1 MSNVV
6 FTPYRVC
13 PLGAHVDDQHG
24 YVTGFAIDK
33 GVKLEFD
40 VTNNGEIE
48 LRSKNY
54 DGITQFNL
62 HDELEREMTWGDFA
76 QGAVLT
82 LSRKYTLTKGIKGV
96 VEGMLPVGGLSS
108 SAAVII
114 TYLNALCIANGIQM
128 TRIELINM
136 AIWEE
141 RNFIGVNVGKLDQS
155 CEVYCKKDSLLFLD
169 TQDDSSEIIPMNKK
183 MPPFEIMIMFSG
195 LERSLAG
202 SAYNMR
208 VDECKSAAYCL
219 MAHSGMEYGKY
230 ADTFLRDLPIG
241 IYKEY
246 KEKLPENW
254 DKRAKH
260 FYSEM
265 QRVKDGV
272 KAWRIGNLEKFGQL
286 IFESGR
292 SSIENYETG
301 SKELAALQEIMESTD
316 GIYGG
321 RFSGAGFN
329 GSSMALINP
338 EKKEEIKKHITEEYL
353 KRFPHLKG
361 KFSIYFCNTADGV
374 NMQ

>member
-13 PLGAHVDDQHG
+13 PLGAHVDHQHG

-76 QGAVLT
+76 KGAVLT

-292 SSIENYETG
+292 CSA
-301 SKELAALQEIMESTD
+301 SKS
-316 GIYGG
+316 GIS
-321 RFSGAGFN
+321 R
-329 GSSMALINP
+329 
-338 EKKEEIKKHITEEYL
+338 
-353 KRFPHLKG
+353 
-361 KFSIYFCNTADGV
+361 
-374 NMQ
+374 